1 MRLKADIELK
11 LRRFFRK
18 YGRALIVIGV
28 IIAIIIGVDRLIKIS
43 MRNEKPQ
50 TTYTPN
56 ISVLDSTEKVP
67 TKVQKNFEDFI
78 DEYINYCNNQEYDSA
93 YSMISED
100 CRNDY
105 FGSLS
110 DFKAYVKNK
119 FTTKKSYAIQS
130 YSIYHKKYVYTV
142 KLFDDFLATGL
153 TGSSYK
159 YQEEKIVA
167 SYDDKH
173 NLVFSVGNF
182 IEKNPIE
189 SVQENQY
196 VKVDIKNQV
205 IQYDYEQYTIKV
217 TNKSDYTIIIQDGE
231 ADDKEIQI
239 NLGQEYRPN
248 ENTDEI
254 ILEPG
259 EATTI
264 KPVFQK
270 FWDDGDETKEVI
282 FTSVRV
288 VEPIDEENYN
298 TIDKMSMTMGF

>member
-1 MRLKADIELK
+1 MKLKADIELK
-11 LRRFFRK
+11 LRRFLRK
-18 YGRALIVIGV
+18 YGRVLIVIGV
-28 IIAIIIGVDRLIKIS
+28 IIAIIIGVDRLIKMS

-56 ISVLDSTEKVP
+56 ISVLDSSEKVP

-78 DEYINYCNNQEYDSA
+78 EEYINYCNNKEFDSA

-119 FTTKKSYAIQS
+119 FTSKKNYAIQS

-142 KLFDDFLATGL
+142 KLFDDFLATGI
-153 TGSSYK
+153 TGSSYR

-167 SYDDKH
+167 SYDDKN
-173 NLVFSVGNF
+173 NLVFSVGDF

-196 VKVDIKNQV
+196 IKVDIKSQV
-205 IQYDYEQYTIKV
+205 IQYDYEQYTIKL
-217 TNKSDYTIIIQDGE
+217 TNKSDYTIIIQDGD
-231 ADDKEIQI
+231 ADDKEIKI
-239 NLGQEYRPN
+239 NLGEEYRSN

-254 ILEPG
+254 ILAPG

-270 FWDDGDETKEVI
+270 FWDDGDETKELI
-282 FTSVRV
+282 LTSVRV

>member
-1 MRLKADIELK
+1 MKLKADIELK

-18 YGRALIVIGV
+18 YGKILIVIGV
-28 IIAIIIGVDRLIKIS
+28 IVAIIIGVDRLLKLR
-43 MRNEKPQ
+43 MKNEKPQ
-50 TTYTPN
+50 TTYNPQ
-56 ISVLDSTEKVP
+56 ISVLDSSDKVP
-67 TKVQKNFEDFI
+67 NKVQKSFEDFI

-100 CRNDY
+100 CKNDY

-110 DFKAYVKNK
+110 DFKSYVKNK
-119 FTTKKSYAIQS
+119 FTSKKNYAIQS
-130 YSIYHKKYVYTV
+130 YSIYNKKYIYTV

-153 TGSSYK
+153 TGNSYR

-182 IEKNPIE
+182 IEKNSIE

-196 VKVDIKNQV
+196 LKVDVKNQV
-205 IQYDYEQYTIKV
+205 IQYDYEQYSIKL
-217 TNKSDYTIIIQDGE
+217 TNKSEYYIIIQNGE
-231 ADDKEIQI
+231 AEDKEIQI

-248 ENTDEI
+248 ENSDEI
-254 ILEPG
+254 ILKPG
-259 EATTI
+259 EAITI

-270 FWDDGDETKEVI
+270 FWDDKDETKAIV
-282 FTSVRV
+282 FSSVRI
-288 VEPIDEENYN
+288 VEPIDDENYN